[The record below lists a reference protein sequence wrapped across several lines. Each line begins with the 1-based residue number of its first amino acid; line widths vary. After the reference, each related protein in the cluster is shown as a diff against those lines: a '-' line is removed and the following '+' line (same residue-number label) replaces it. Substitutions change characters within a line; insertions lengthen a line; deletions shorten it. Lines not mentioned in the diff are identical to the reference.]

1 MGLILDS
8 SVLITA
14 EREGQNARQ
23 MLAAISSKAGN
34 TESQSADAILL
45 AGHMPHGPKP
55 GRQGQMTVL
64 KDRTPQ

>member
-1 MGLILDS
+1 
-8 SVLITA
+8 
-14 EREGQNARQ
+14 